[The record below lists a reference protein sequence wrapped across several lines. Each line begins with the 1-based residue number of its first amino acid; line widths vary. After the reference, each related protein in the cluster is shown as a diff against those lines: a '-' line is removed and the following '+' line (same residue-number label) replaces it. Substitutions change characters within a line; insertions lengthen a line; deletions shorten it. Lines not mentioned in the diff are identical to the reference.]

1 MVERNT
7 KMKRFAK
14 LIIVAAV
21 LFLVSASVL
30 DAKKIY
36 AAPSNIDLTK
46 LLPPPPP
53 QDSDITK
60 KEISEILDFQKN
72 RTKQMAD
79 LAIADQDVSV
89 FRFADVL
96 GPGFTREKLPF
107 AAVFFNNVLR
117 NEISITDPAK
127 GFWNRPRPY
136 VFDKRVKPCLNMPVN
151 ASYPS
156 GHSAAGNLI
165 AIILANMIPENSEA
179 IYGRGWEFA
188 MNRVIG
194 GVHYRSDAEAGRMA
208 ATAIAALMF
217 SDSAFRADYAKAKAE
232 IRAALGYETKPA
244 KAGVK

>member
-1 MVERNT
+1 
-7 KMKRFAK
+7 MKRLTK
-14 LIIVAAV
+14 LIIFAA
-21 LFLVSASVL
+21 FLLLISVYAL
-30 DAKKIY
+30 EAKKTY
-36 AAPSNIDLTK
+36 VAPADIDLTK

-53 QDSDITK
+53 QDSTITE
-60 KEISEILDFQKN
+60 KEISEILDFQNN

-79 LAIADQDVSV
+79 QAAADQDVSV
-89 FRFADVL
+89 FRFADIL
-96 GPGFTREKLPF
+96 GPGFTRERLPF
-107 AAVFFNNVLR
+107 ASVFFNNVLG
-117 NEISITDPAK
+117 NEINITDPAK

-165 AIILANMIPENSEA
+165 AIILANMIPEKSAA
-179 IYGRGWEFA
+179 IYARGWEFA

-217 SDSAFRADYAKAKAE
+217 NDRGFMADYEKSKAE
-232 IRAALGYETKPA
+232 LRKALGYAPEPVKTQSVA
-244 KAGVK
+244 K